1 MLTGDWPIRP
11 QPAARLT
18 LDLDICYLRQRYRW
32 VNRLWNINVAG
43 KRPYVASGNPGN
55 PAKGESAFT
64 GGSLASGLLRN
75 DYRNDYRVASRNQSR
90 QSEAKSSQCSC
101 PEGAPGLSII
111 EGNPLV
117 LSLAF
122 DKLRFSGETLGPGFG
137 KGLVRTGNCSELR
150 GSEQL
155 TALGE
160 WVRPSGPPST
170 GEVSERHFG
179 VRPMVRAGAA
189 ADFPAGHRIVVFR
202 YDALL
207 PTIISSLFSV
217 EELEEMKPR
226 IDSRLVDGMTVNWQA
241 VIPPNYRD
249 QRRKN

>member
-32 VNRLWNINVAG
+32 VNRLWNINVVG

-55 PAKGESAFT
+55 SAKGESAFT
-64 GGSLASGLLRN
+64 GGSLASGFLRN

-122 DKLRFSGETLGPGFG
+122 DKLRFSGETLGPGLG
-137 KGLVRTGNCSELR
+137 KGLVRTVANLTGRGGGVTIRLSATDSEPLLQRLPSSEVGRSFLPFSPVQRLGNAEK
-150 GSEQL
+150 GI
-155 TALGE
+155 TTT
-160 WVRPSGPPST
+160 V
-170 GEVSERHFG
+170 
-179 VRPMVRAGAA
+179 AG
-189 ADFPAGHRIVVFR
+189 
-202 YDALL
+202 
-207 PTIISSLFSV
+207 
-217 EELEEMKPR
+217 
-226 IDSRLVDGMTVNWQA
+226 
-241 VIPPNYRD
+241 
-249 QRRKN
+249 